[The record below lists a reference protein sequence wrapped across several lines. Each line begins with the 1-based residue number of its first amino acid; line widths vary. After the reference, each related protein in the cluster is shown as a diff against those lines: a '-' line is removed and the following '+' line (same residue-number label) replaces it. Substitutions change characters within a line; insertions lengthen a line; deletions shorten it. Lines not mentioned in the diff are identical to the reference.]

1 MNYAA
6 KVSKRKAHSLRI
18 KTFNEF
24 LISLGHDVE
33 FSDYKEKRVCPHCQL
48 IFRLHKTAN
57 YQGSP
62 GYTLTIRNG
71 GEDSSFYEG
80 IRMAHYSLEILQ
92 RSKYPITEEFKIR
105 IACDA
110 SPLAK
115 LRSFL

>member
-1 MNYAA
+1 M
-6 KVSKRKAHSLRI
+6 KSSHKLRI
-18 KTFNEF
+18 QTFNTF

-33 FSDYKEKRVCPHCQL
+33 FLDYKEKRVCSHCQL

-57 YQGSP
+57 YQGPP

-80 IRMAHYSLEILQ
+80 IRMVHHTLEILQ
-92 RSKYPITEEFKIR
+92 RSKIPITEEFKIR
-105 IACDA
+105 IACDS

-115 LRSFL
+115 LRNLL